1 MPPPP
6 NPSQTRQTRQHPQR
20 RPLAT
25 RQRPAA
31 KRVAAWLAAAKV
43 SPNGISW
50 FGLLCG
56 IGAGAALAATSFG
69 EGPAVRMAWI
79 GAAALVQ
86 LRLAANMFDGM
97 VAERLGRASPIGEL
111 YNEVPDRISDAATL
125 IGLGYAAGGDVVLG
139 FVAAC
144 VALFVAYA
152 RAFGAGA
159 GAGQEFCGPMAKP
172 HRMFTVTVFALY
184 CGLAPA
190 AWQPRIGAEDWGP
203 AALCLALIIIG
214 GLWTAGRRLRRVA
227 MTLREAGP

>member
-1 MPPPP
+1 MPQSRE
-6 NPSQTRQTRQHPQR
+6 PSPAGQHPQR

-31 KRVAAWLAAAKV
+31 RRVAAWLAAAKV
-43 SPNGISW
+43 SPNAVSW

-56 IGAGAALAATSFG
+56 IGAGAALAATSLT
-69 EGPAVRMAWI
+69 EGPAARAAWI
-79 GAAALVQ
+79 GGAALVQ

-97 VAERLGRASPIGEL
+97 VAERLARSSPVGEL
-111 YNEVPDRISDAATL
+111 YNEVPDRISDVATL
-125 IGLGYAAGGDVVLG
+125 VGLGYAAGGDVVLG

-144 VALFVAYA
+144 VALFVAYT

-184 CGLAPA
+184 CGVAPA
-190 AWQPRIGAEDWGP
+190 AWQPRLGTGDWGP
-203 AALCLALIIIG
+203 AAGCLALIIAG

-227 MTLREAGP
+227 ATLREAGP